1 MIATIKR
8 RLLYNPSLT
17 VDKLREMVPGLS
29 EVSRQRVNWAI
40 LHRIGL
46 PSHVAKKKPLL
57 TDFQVERRKAWADK
71 HKTWSKRKLS
81 KILFSDEAHVE
92 QWAGGAGVNC
102 CVRRSSALDAH

>member
-17 VDKLREMVPGLS
+17 VDKLCEMIPDLS

-57 TDFQVERRKAWADK
+57 TDFQVKRRKAWAN
-71 HKTWSKRKLS
+71 